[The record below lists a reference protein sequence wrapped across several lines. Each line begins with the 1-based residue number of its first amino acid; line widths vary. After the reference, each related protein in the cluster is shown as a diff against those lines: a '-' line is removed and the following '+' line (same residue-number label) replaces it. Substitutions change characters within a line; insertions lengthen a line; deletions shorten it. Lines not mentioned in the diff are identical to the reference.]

1 MRNRLRLRSRE
12 NLLRWARCCRPASV
26 ALGLWLTLGLLAGL
40 PAAWAEMSA
49 LKDRVVEHTLKNGL
63 KLLLVERHHAPVVSI
78 NVTFG
83 VGGINELTG
92 QTGVAHLYEHMA
104 FKGTRRLGTK
114 DFEKERPL
122 LDQLDAL
129 NTELEQARRAVSAK
143 VERGEQ
149 PDAQAKAAVADLE
162 RRFAELQAKAGEYVV
177 ENEIPLLYQ
186 RHGGVGMNATTGKD
200 VTRYIVSLPA
210 NRLPLWAA
218 IESDRMANAVMREFY
233 KERSVVMEER
243 RMRTDDSPAGLLYEA
258 LGAAA
263 FQAHP
268 YHFPTIGW
276 GADIQGLTPAVTE
289 RFFKSYYSP
298 NNAVI
303 AMVGDIN
310 PAEVIKLVESS
321 FGAIPSATVPPP
333 VFTDEPPQRGERRVE
348 VAFDAEPILVIGYRK
363 PGIGHP
369 DDFAFDVIE
378 SILTDGV
385 TSRLHERLVRDRKV
399 AVSVDADT
407 SFPGARTPNLFVIS
421 AVPRAPHTAQEVEA
435 EIYREL
441 ERMQVEPVTTKELE
455 KVVNTLDAGLT
466 RSLRSSSGLAGSLAY
481 YETVFGDWRYLITGR
496 DRIAAVTPAD
506 VQRVA
511 TQYFTK
517 HNRTVATLVKAAARA
532 AQSDTEPLPGGPL
545 AQVGQSGQAGQSGQ
559 PEPLSQVAIGGRP

>member
-1 MRNRLRLRSRE
+1 
-12 NLLRWARCCRPASV
+12 
-26 ALGLWLTLGLLAGL
+26 
-40 PAAWAEMSA
+40 
-49 LKDRVVEHTLKNGL
+49 
-63 KLLLVERHHAPVVSI
+63 
-78 NVTFG
+78 
-83 VGGINELTG
+83 
-92 QTGVAHLYEHMA
+92 
-104 FKGTRRLGTK
+104 
-114 DFEKERPL
+114 
-122 LDQLDAL
+122 
-129 NTELEQARRAVSAK
+129 
-143 VERGEQ
+143 
-149 PDAQAKAAVADLE
+149 
-162 RRFAELQAKAGEYVV
+162 
-177 ENEIPLLYQ
+177 
-186 RHGGVGMNATTGKD
+186 
-200 VTRYIVSLPA
+200 
-210 NRLPLWAA
+210 
-218 IESDRMANAVMREFY
+218 
-233 KERSVVMEER
+233 
-243 RMRTDDSPAGLLYEA
+243 MRTDDSPAGLLYEA

-511 TQYFTK
+511 TQYFMK